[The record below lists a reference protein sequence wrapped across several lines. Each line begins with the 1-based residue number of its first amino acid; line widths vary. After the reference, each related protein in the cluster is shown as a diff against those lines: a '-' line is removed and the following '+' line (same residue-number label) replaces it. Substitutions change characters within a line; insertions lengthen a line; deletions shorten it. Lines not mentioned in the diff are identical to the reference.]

1 MKKQIGYNYICIKE
15 EKIMNIDK
23 GVIQEL
29 LDASSAKVEAV
40 LKDTA
45 ALENILQSA
54 EQKLSEIPGVGQ
66 YAANLPTMLSMIRSY
81 MTKEYTEVSYKVIA
95 TMVGALVYILKGND
109 MIPDK
114 IPVVG
119 ALDDLAVLGLAL
131 QINAPELDAYR
142 AWRDGHNNVAAAEE
156 KTEAETEVKEEA

>member
-1 MKKQIGYNYICIKE
+1 
-15 EKIMNIDK
+15 MNIDK